1 MTKTKITVG
10 VILTTVVCIVFIE
23 PMRDWAINLL
33 IGSVQTMNSLMIGQ
47 MPIDSPYLSSMN
59 WANSLLGLVPA
70 LLTFG
75 GLATIVS
82 ALVQKTK

>member
-1 MTKTKITVG
+1 MTSSNITLGLVLTLVVSMIFVG
-10 VILTTVVCIVFIE
+10 PLE
-23 PMRDWAINLL
+23 DWAINTL

-75 GLATIVS
+75 GLATFVS